1 MKSQH
6 GSSLL
11 LPFLLASLQPSAG
24 REYSRRRLGRAHDRQ
39 QQQQQRDHDSSLNR
53 SSFYD
58 LSPLSQE
65 EKLRMIQT
73 AISVTKLGDS
83 IDWDE
88 QKDKFREA
96 VFRDLGGGRNHT
108 QASRDQMSDDETA
121 DTEADAASKQE
132 GGEKI
137 TEPAKSTSR
146 HLQSSSKIDGDV
158 FDQYEYDTGAC
169 PDAGSLGVPCA
180 PDNLAQLCNKYDRD
194 EGSFRECF
202 QACGP
207 AFCCIHDADRELNY
221 LAPNCN
227 TDENCPG
234 YNWCYIAWWKM
245 HDTIGPALFLRL
257 EQDDNFYDIAADE
270 IAGDVT
276 NDPVYTQILLHHFDD
291 IEVIIN
297 DGTVDNEFNADRIF
311 LDPEYWD
318 TDI

>member
-1 MKSQH
+1 MKSSH
-6 GSSLL
+6 GAWLLMPLL
-11 LPFLLASLQPSAG
+11 LALLQPTGG
-24 REYSRRRLGRAHDRQ
+24 REYNRRRLGHKQ
-39 QQQQQRDHDSSLNR
+39 EQQREQDVVSSSNR

-58 LSPLSQE
+58 LSPLTQE

-88 QKDKFREA
+88 QRYKFRDA
-96 VFRDLGGGRNHT
+96 VFRDFGGGQTRT
-108 QASRDQMSDDETA
+108 ESSREEPSRDQASGDEA
-121 DTEADAASKQE
+121 VAASKKE
-132 GGEKI
+132 RDDKI
-137 TEPAKSTSR
+137 IKPHKSTSR

-158 FDQYEYDTGAC
+158 FDQYEYDSGAC

-180 PDNLAQLCNKYDRD
+180 PENLAQLCNKYDRD

-227 TDENCPG
+227 TDENCAG

-257 EQDDNFYDIAADE
+257 EQDDDFYDIAADE
-270 IAGDVT
+270 IEGDVT

-291 IEVIIN
+291 IDVIIE